1 MAADLLRL
9 NTRQH
14 AHLFISFLLSKYFP
28 VREVLARWSHDREM
42 KINIY
47 VADQNPMLDR
57 SFGISR
63 MSEGILA
70 MLMRQRDVEMQV
82 VVSQSSV
89 QAPMG
94 AKRTLIP
101 WKTSRRWLRLLTD
114 HLHTLWADAADI
126 YYFPKGFLPLLMGK
140 ARPAVVTI
148 HDTIIQYSHDHY
160 PRWRSEWEYRYWEW
174 MLKQTLLK
182 ADCILTVS
190 QTSKHQIET
199 FMQRYDVPKK
209 AITVTYE
216 PCPYESVAQPQA
228 PLKENY
234 VIHLASR
241 EPHKRTAHLMRWWA
255 EAEAAGRALPLLHL
269 IGTLPAGMEE
279 MLAAS
284 RTMVKRPFLEDSAL
298 QAAYMGA
305 KALILPS
312 EIEGFGLPALEAY
325 YLGTPVCHVA
335 GTSVEEILSVA
346 THKGRFDLDKRE
358 SLFAALEEVC
368 NMSADEVHSCGEV
381 LRENYSADRVMGT
394 MMAAFSHL
402 LAQRKSEEREFNR
415 ESRR

>member
-1 MAADLLRL
+1 
-9 NTRQH
+9 
-14 AHLFISFLLSKYFP
+14 
-28 VREVLARWSHDREM
+28 M

-63 MSEGILA
+63 MSEGILS
-70 MLMRQRDVEMQV
+70 MMMRLPDVEMQV

-89 QAPMG
+89 QAPIG
-94 AKRTLIP
+94 VKVTQIP
-101 WKTSRRWLRLLTD
+101 WKTSHRWLRLLTD
-114 HLHTLWADAADI
+114 HLHTLWSQAADVF
-126 YYFPKGFLPLLMGK
+126 YFPKGFLPLFLGK

-174 MLKQTLLK
+174 ILKQTLQR

-190 QTSKHQIET
+190 QTSKHQIEA

-209 AITVTYE
+209 NITVTYE
-216 PCPYESVAQPQA
+216 PCPYESVVQPCA

-255 EAEAAGRALPLLHL
+255 EAETAGRALPLLHL
-269 IGTLPAGMEE
+269 IGTLPEGMEE

-346 THKGRFDLDKRE
+346 TTKGRFDLGNCE
-358 SLFAALEEVC
+358 SLFAALDEVC
-368 NMSADEVHSCGEV
+368 GMSADEVHQCGVV
-381 LRENYSADRVMGT
+381 LREHYAAQRVMDT
-394 MMAAFSHL
+394 MMAAFANL
-402 LAQRKSEEREFNR
+402 LSGRDGGGVEKQKRNR
-415 ESRR
+415 P